1 MPSTAFGRAF
11 GFARL
16 GATLAAGAAGD
27 RVRAALGAD
36 GPSASGA
43 ALSPANADRLATALC
58 RMRGAALKL
67 GQMLSIQDASLVPPP
82 LAAALARVR
91 AGADVMPPE
100 QLEEA
105 MAGELGSEWRSRFAS
120 FDDAPIAAASIGQ
133 VHAAVAPCG
142 TPIAVK
148 VQYPGVADSIVADVD
163 NLLRV
168 AALTGALPRGLYVEA
183 AAAVAKKEL
192 ALECDYVREGECAA
206 RWGALLAGDKT
217 GLAAAVRAPR
227 PFPGLTT
234 RRVLATEFLPGAPID
249 AVAADAPGAA
259 PQEVRNA
266 LGATLLR
273 LTLRE
278 LFAWRFMQ
286 TDPNWGNFLFDPTT
300 GVLAC
305 VDFGACR
312 EFEPSFVDPYL
323 SMVRACAAR
332 DEDTVLRMSR
342 ELGFLTGD
350 ESAAMNAA
358 HVGAALAVG
367 APFAAPGPYDFGAAA
382 SLTAGV
388 AAQGRVMLDGR
399 LTPPPEQS
407 YSLHRRLS
415 GAFLAC
421 IKLGAVVPARALLE
435 ESIDMWEAENGRKLP

>member
-1 MPSTAFGRAF
+1 M
-11 GFARL
+11 
-16 GATLAAGAAGD
+16 
-27 RVRAALGAD
+27 
-36 GPSASGA
+36 
-43 ALSPANADRLATALC
+43 
-58 RMRGAALKL
+58 
-67 GQMLSIQDASLVPPP
+67 
-82 LAAALARVR
+82 
-91 AGADVMPPE
+91 
-100 QLEEA
+100 
-105 MAGELGSEWRSRFAS
+105 
-120 FDDAPIAAASIGQ
+120 
-133 VHAAVAPCG
+133 
-142 TPIAVK
+142 
-148 VQYPGVADSIVADVD
+148 
-163 NLLRV
+163 
-168 AALTGALPRGLYVEA
+168 
-183 AAAVAKKEL
+183 
-192 ALECDYVREGECAA
+192 REGECAA
-206 RWGALLAGDKT
+206 RWGGLLAGDKT

-358 HVGAALAVG
+358 
-367 APFAAPGPYDFGAAA
+367 
-382 SLTAGV
+382 LT
-388 AAQGRVMLDGR
+388 
-399 LTPPPEQS
+399 
-407 YSLHRRLS
+407 RRCTRKVLPNTSVS
-415 GAFLAC
+415 GATIRL
-421 IKLGAVVPARALLE
+421 
-435 ESIDMWEAENGRKLP
+435 